1 MNNLKKNVR
10 YVTNV
15 GPKRAEKLNKLNI
28 YSVEDLI
35 FFFPRTYEDRTIIKS
50 IDEFDNNETV
60 NCIVTIKSN
69 PTISHLRNNLKLLKV
84 IATNGDNEVSL
95 VWFNQ
100 TYLKNKINVGEKYFC
115 RGKITKNKYE
125 IQIQNPE
132 IEPFANNNSFI
143 SIVPIYSLTDGL
155 SNKELIKIIKN
166 CLDEYLMYV
175 VDILPDD
182 LRNNYNLMNK
192 QAAIKALHFPNNM
205 AELEKARKTLAYE
218 ELLVLQLTLSSIKIK
233 DKEENGISFSRNDKL
248 NIFINNLPFE
258 LTKSQKDVVDEIL
271 NDMSQ
276 GKQMNRLVQGD
287 VGSGK
292 TVISAIAMFNAVL
305 NGYQATMMAPTE
317 ILALQHYETLS
328 FLFNKIEI
336 KIEVLTSSTN
346 KKRKENILKGLA
358 LGEIDILIGT
368 HSIIQENVL
377 FKNLGLVVTD
387 EQHRFGVNQRMKLA
401 AKGNSPDILVMT
413 ATPIPRSLGLI
424 LYGDLDISTIKEL
437 PPGRQKIETFVMS
450 TNKENE
456 VFSFINKQIEEGHQ
470 AYIVCPL
477 IESNNM
483 DNLNSA
489 ESVYSKIV
497 DTFGDKYI
505 CGLIHG
511 KLNQKEKEKVMDDF
525 KNGIIKIL
533 VSTTVIEVGVNVA
546 NANTMVI
553 YNADRF
559 GLSQLHQLR
568 GRVGRSSHKSY
579 CILLNDNFSKISR
592 ERMRVLQSTND
603 GFEISE
609 KDLYLRGPGD
619 FFGTKQ
625 HGLPQLKIANL
636 FRDINILKVA
646 QNDAKLILEENR
658 LLNNANYGL
667 LRNKVDKLIDSIDN
681 EIILN

>member
-1 MNNLKKNVR
+1 MNDLKKNVR
-10 YVTNV
+10 YVKNV

-28 YSVEDLI
+28 YSIEDLI
-35 FFFPRTYEDRTIIKS
+35 FFFPRAYEDRTIIQS
-50 IDEFDNNETV
+50 IDEFDNEKTV
-60 NCIVTIKSN
+60 NCIVTIKTN
-69 PTISHLRNNLKLLKV
+69 PTISNLRNNLKLLKV
-84 IATNGDNEVSL
+84 IATNDDNEISL

-100 TYLKNKINVGEKYFC
+100 TYLKNQIIVGKKYFC

-125 IQIQNPE
+125 IQMQNPE
-132 IEPFANNNSFI
+132 IIPFTDTNSFI
-143 SIVPIYSLTDGL
+143 SILPIYPLTDGL
-155 SNKELIKIIKN
+155 SNKELIKIIRN
-166 CLDEYLMYV
+166 CLDEYLMYIANV
-175 VDILPDD
+175 LPDG
-182 LRNNYNLMNK
+182 LRNNYNLMDK
-192 QAAIKALHFPNNM
+192 QAAIKALHFPESM

-218 ELLVLQLTLSSIKIK
+218 ELLILQLTLSSIKIK
-233 DKEENGISFSRNDKL
+233 DKTDNGISFTRDDKL
-248 NIFINNLPFE
+248 NLFIENLPFR
-258 LTKSQKDVVDEIL
+258 LTNSQKEVVDEIL
-271 NDMSQ
+271 EDMAYA
-276 GKQMNRLVQGD
+276 KQMNRLVQGD

-317 ILALQHYETLS
+317 ILALQHYETLKS
-328 FLFNKIEI
+328 LFNKMEI
-336 KIEVLTSSTN
+336 NIALLTSSIN
-346 KKRKENILKGLA
+346 KKEKENILRDLA
-358 LGEIDILIGT
+358 LGKIDILIGT
-368 HSIIQENVL
+368 HSIIQENVS
-377 FKNLGLVVTD
+377 FKKLGLVVTD

-413 ATPIPRSLGLI
+413 ATPIPRSLALI

-450 TNKENE
+450 SNKEND
-456 VFSFINKQIEEGHQ
+456 VFSFIHKQIEDGRQ
-470 AYIVCPL
+470 VYIVCPL
-477 IESNNM
+477 IESNNISS
-483 DNLNSA
+483 LNSA
-489 ESVYSKIV
+489 ESVYSKII
-497 DTFGDKYI
+497 DEFGDKYT
-505 CGLIHG
+505 CGLVHG
-511 KLNQKEKEKVMDDF
+511 KLNQKEKEKVMNDF
-525 KNGIIKIL
+525 KNGTIKIL

-546 NANTMVI
+546 NANTMII

-592 ERMRVLQSTND
+592 ERMRVIQSTND

-609 KDLYLRGPGD
+609 KDLCLRGPGE

-646 QNDAKLILEENR
+646 QNDAKLILKENK
-658 LLNNANYGL
+658 LINDIEYNL
-667 LRNKVDKLIDSIDN
+667 LRDKVDELVYNMGN

>member
-1 MNNLKKNVR
+1 MNDLKKNVR
-10 YVTNV
+10 YVKNV

-28 YSVEDLI
+28 HSVEDLI
-35 FFFPRTYEDRTIIKS
+35 FFFPRSYEDRTTIKS
-50 IDEFDNNETV
+50 IKEYENNETL
-60 NCIVTIKSN
+60 NCVVTIKTV
-69 PTISHLRNNLKLLKV
+69 PTISNLRNNLKLLKV
-84 IATNGDNEVSL
+84 IATDGDSDISL
-95 VWFNQ
+95 IWFNQ
-100 TYLKNKINVGEKYFC
+100 TYLKNQIKVGEKYFC
-115 RGKITKNKYE
+115 RGKIAKNKYE

-132 IEPFANNNSFI
+132 ISPYTNASSFI
-143 SIVPIYSLTDGL
+143 NILPVYPLTDGL
-155 SNKELIKIIKN
+155 SNKEMINIIKN
-166 CLDEYLMYV
+166 CLEEYLIYV
-175 VDILPDD
+175 DDILPDE
-182 LRNNYNLMNK
+182 LRNHYNLMNK
-192 QAAIKALHFPNNM
+192 RSAIKALHFPNNM

-218 ELLVLQLTLSSIKIK
+218 ELLVLQLTMSNIKIK
-233 DKEENGISFSRNDKL
+233 DKTDKGINFIRHDKL
-248 NIFINNLPFE
+248 NLFIESLPFE
-258 LTKSQKDVVDEIL
+258 LTKSQKDVVNEIL
-271 NDMSQ
+271 DDMACE
-276 GKQMNRLVQGD
+276 KQMNRLVQGD

-317 ILALQHYETLS
+317 ILALQHYETLTS
-328 FLFNKIEI
+328 LFSKIEI
-336 KIEVLTSSTN
+336 KIALLTSSTN
-346 KKRKENILKGLA
+346 KTEKEEILKNLA

-377 FKNLGLVVTD
+377 FKKLGLVVTD

-401 AKGNSPDILVMT
+401 AKGNAPDILVMT
-413 ATPIPRSLGLI
+413 ATPIPRSLALI

-450 TNKENE
+450 TDKEDE
-456 VFSFINKQIEEGHQ
+456 VFNFIIKQIENGHQ
-470 AYIVCPL
+470 VYIVCPL
-477 IESNNM
+477 IESNNS

-489 ESVYSKIV
+489 ESVYHKLNGK
-497 DTFGDKYI
+497 FGEKYI

-511 KLNQKEKEKVMDDF
+511 KLSQKEKEKVMGDF
-525 KNGIIKIL
+525 KNGMIKIL

-579 CILLNDNFSKISR
+579 CILLNDNFSKIAR

-609 KDLYLRGPGD
+609 KDLYLRGPGE

-625 HGLPQLKIANL
+625 HGIPQLKIANL

-646 QNDAKLILEENR
+646 QDDAKYILSENKLIFDSKYT
-658 LLNNANYGL
+658 LLK
-667 LRNKVDKLIDSIDN
+667 NKVDELIYNMDN